1 MSHDDH
7 IRRSASRK
15 PKYRHPFA
23 QLEHR
28 IIDSEAFADLTGSA
42 VRLMVLLVRQIGPGT
57 NNGHL
62 QATWSYC
69 KRHGFNSQNTLASAI
84 KELIAHGF
92 LYRSRS
98 RGPNK
103 QWARY
108 ALTWLPLTKDTEKL
122 FLQGFVRD
130 AWKEWKK
137 HPPKTDENSRQ
148 KLKLQVKCSLKT
160 GGDQL
165 SKTDDYEYLPFTSHQ

>member
-1 MSHDDH
+1 MSYDDY
-7 IRRSASRK
+7 IRNKKTPRRK
-15 PKYRHPFA
+15 FLHPFA
-23 QLEHR
+23 QFEHR
-28 IIDSEAFADLTGSA
+28 IIDSEAFADLSGSA
-42 VRLMVLLVRQIGPGT
+42 VRLMVLLLRQIGPGS

-69 KRHGFNSQNTLASAI
+69 KKRGFNSQNTLASAI

-122 FLQGFVRD
+122 FLQGFMRD
-130 AWKEWKK
+130 AWRDWKK
-137 HPPKTDENSRQ
+137 HPLKTEGKTLQ
-148 KLKLQVKCSLKT
+148 KLRSDIKCSPQT
-160 GGDQL
+160 ERTRL
-165 SKTDDYEYLPFTSHQ
+165 SKTEDYEYLPSTSYQ

>member
-1 MSHDDH
+1 MSYDDY
-7 IRRSASRK
+7 IRNKKTPRRK
-15 PKYRHPFA
+15 FLHPFA
-23 QLEHR
+23 QFEHR
-28 IIDSEAFADLTGSA
+28 IIDSEAFADLSGSA
-42 VRLMVLLVRQIGPGT
+42 VRLMVLLLRQIGPGS

-69 KRHGFNSQNTLASAI
+69 KKRGFNSQNTLASAI

-122 FLQGFVRD
+122 FLHGFTRD
-130 AWKEWKK
+130 AWKEWEK
-137 HPPKTDENSRQ
+137 HPSKHDENTPQ
-148 KLKLQVKCSLKT
+148 KLKLRIKCSIKSEENLPAKT
-160 GGDQL
+160 E
-165 SKTDDYEYLPFTSHQ
+165 DYEYLPFTSYQ